1 MTRASPRTAVKGL
14 GAGAYLLMISDT
26 RRAHVITMTDDERDM
41 ILRRLG

>member
-1 MTRASPRTAVKGL
+1 MTRASPRTAVKDL
-14 GAGAYLLMISDT
+14 KAGAYLLMISDT